1 MNKMQTRLFLAAAA
15 LWVCTVSLAQQSE
28 SAKEFNWGNRF
39 ERLYEGASMR
49 YHFASVQPRSV
60 AKWQRKF
67 RTELKNLLGLSLI
80 EKELGDYKP
89 SAQFVDREEL
99 DFGIR
104 ERWIIWTEPDVP
116 LPCVI
121 LKPKNLSGQV
131 PLVITPHGHSR
142 NTELY
147 AGVYLSAGDTALV
160 RDGERDIAVQAV
172 KEGYVAIA
180 PTARGFGMTRHP
192 NDLAQNA
199 NSSCRTLLM
208 NDLLVGR
215 TPIGDRCWDIM
226 KLIDYA
232 LENLPVDGKNIIVTG
247 QSGGGT
253 ATVFAGAVEPR
264 ISISAPACAFCTM
277 RGSIGHI
284 IHCECNYLPGIFE
297 LGEMSDV
304 AGLTAP
310 RCFYPICGVKDD
322 IFPIGEARKAFAE
335 VKEIYRKA
343 GVEDNCEMYEGQGG
357 HRYYKAGIW
366 NFVRNHLK

>member
-1 MNKMQTRLFLAAAA
+1 MNVRLFLAAAA
-15 LWVCTVSLAQQSE
+15 FAFGLTAFGQDAEQSM
-28 SAKEFNWGNRF
+28 AFNWLQRF
-39 ERLYEGASMR
+39 DRLYEEAEMR
-49 YHFASVQPRSV
+49 YHFATQKPRKVV
-60 AKWQRKF
+60 AWQKKLRA
-67 RTELKNLLGLSLI
+67 ELKDILGVSLI
-80 EKELGDYKP
+80 ERELKDYKP
-89 SAQFVDREEL
+89 TARFISSEEL

-121 LKPKNLSGQV
+121 LRPKKISGRV
-131 PLVITPHGHSR
+131 PLVITPHGHSA

-147 AGVYLSAGDTALV
+147 AGVYLNANDTALV

-172 KEGYVAIA
+172 KEGYIAIA
-180 PTARGFGMTRHP
+180 PTARGFGRTRHP
-192 NDLAQNA
+192 IDVEQNA
-199 NSSCRTLLM
+199 GNSCRSLLM

-215 TPIGDRCWDIM
+215 TPIGDRVWDIM

-232 LENLPVDGKNIIVTG
+232 REALPVDEHNVIVCG

-253 ATVFAGAVEPR
+253 ATIFAGALEPR

-277 RGSIGHI
+277 RGSIGTI
-284 IHCECNYLPGIFE
+284 IHCACNYVPGILN

-310 RCFYPICGVKDD
+310 RCFYPICGLKDD

-335 VKEIYRKA
+335 VKEIYRQA
-343 GVEDNCEMYEGQGG
+343 GAEENCEMYEGSGG
-357 HRYYKAGIW
+357 HRFYKAGIW
-366 NFVRNHLK
+366 NFVRAHLK